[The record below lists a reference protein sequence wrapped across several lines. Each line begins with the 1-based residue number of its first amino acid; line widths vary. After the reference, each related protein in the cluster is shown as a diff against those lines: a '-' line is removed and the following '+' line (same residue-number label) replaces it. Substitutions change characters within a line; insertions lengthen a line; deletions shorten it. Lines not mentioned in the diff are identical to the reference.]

1 MNGNGI
7 PQTIKNPLDDSEMHL
22 TWNDEFDGDKING
35 KTWQLYDRM
44 WAKNRVIATT
54 DPRNFALENGEAVM
68 RTYRED
74 GHYTSHKTLTT
85 FDRMSFRYGYLEIRA
100 MVPFS
105 RGAFPA
111 FWLQSA
117 WQHRSV
123 DYMTEVDVFEV
134 YKAGYVE
141 ATLHKWYLKDPVK
154 GPHFRHDWNT
164 PLAYT
169 FPEDHWET
177 LSREYHR
184 WGFLWDPE
192 SIRLTVDGKVFAT
205 YDITDAGDF
214 QEGLGNGDDL
224 TGMGGFQDPMTI
236 VCRDSGPVH
245 RHQRPNG
252 CEGCSFLD
260 SSLSPFRI
268 AGRTIERNRL
278 HLTAF
283 CGIMETGK
291 KSDGLKATAFGTGF
305 RLQSPHGRMR
315 SMQG

>member
-7 PQTIKNPLDDSEMHL
+7 PQTIKSPLDGSEMRL

-44 WAKNRVIATT
+44 WAKNRVITTT

-74 GHYTSHKTLTT
+74 GHYTSHKSLTT
-85 FDRMSFRYGYLEIRA
+85 FDRMSFRYGYLEINA
-100 MVPFS
+100 IVPFS

-141 ATLHKWYLKDPVK
+141 STLHKWYLKDPVT
-154 GPHFRHDWNT
+154 GPHTRHDWNT
-164 PLAYT
+164 PLSYT
-169 FPEDHWET
+169 FPEDHWES
-177 LSREYHR
+177 LSHEYHR
-184 WGFLWDPE
+184 WGFLWIPE
-192 SIRLTVDGKVFAT
+192 KIAITLDGNIIAT

-214 QEGLGNGDDL
+214 QEGLRTGDDL
-224 TGMGGFQDPMTI
+224 TGMGGFQDPMIINFTNW
-236 VCRDSGPVH
+236 VGS
-245 RHQRPNG
+245 
-252 CEGCSFLD
+252 
-260 SSLSPFRI
+260 
-268 AGRTIERNRL
+268 
-278 HLTAF
+278 
-283 CGIMETGK
+283 
-291 KSDGLKATAFGTGF
+291 GF
-305 RLQSPHGRMR
+305 RDKSWVVGEDTELPLTFRVDWIRLYQTPGMGDLFDDRP
-315 SMQG
+315 